1 MILVIAY
8 GDVVSPNGYR
18 TRVLEHVVRTARH
31 RSLELFVVQ
40 DTGVS
45 TREAEELCRT
55 MSQLGVNCTLFYRS
69 PGRFATFFG
78 LLGAIIQVL
87 RLARQ
92 RRPEAIHAHNPHA
105 ALLGLLVKAAT
116 GTPLVLDLH
125 GLVAEEYR
133 LLRQISQFHPSYLVR
148 LLLERLVCRG
158 ADITVFVSD
167 AMRRHI
173 LARHGGRGGCIIPT
187 CTDVTL
193 FRPDMDARDK
203 VRQALGIVGRLV
215 LVHSGMV
222 GGWQP
227 LDPIVRVFRVMK
239 ALVPE
244 AFLLIL
250 TPTPGVAGELLRAK
264 ISEQDFAVIRVP
276 HEQVP
281 TYLNAADV
289 GLLLRP
295 SSVVNEVALPT
306 KFGEYLACGLPVM
319 VSPGLG
325 QLASW
330 VRAYGLGW
338 VIDPWAPE
346 RELVATLS
354 EIRPALTQS
363 LKDMRVRCVEFARVT
378 LNWETYHEQYLSVYQ
393 QVVGRG

>member
-1 MILVIAY
+1 
-8 GDVVSPNGYR
+8 
-18 TRVLEHVVRTARH
+18 
-31 RSLELFVVQ
+31 
-40 DTGVS
+40 
-45 TREAEELCRT
+45 
-55 MSQLGVNCTLFYRS
+55 
-69 PGRFATFFG
+69 
-78 LLGAIIQVL
+78 
-87 RLARQ
+87 
-92 RRPEAIHAHNPHA
+92 
-105 ALLGLLVKAAT
+105 
-116 GTPLVLDLH
+116 
-125 GLVAEEYR
+125 
-133 LLRQISQFHPSYLVR
+133 
-148 LLLERLVCRG
+148 
-158 ADITVFVSD
+158 
-167 AMRRHI
+167 
-173 LARHGGRGGCIIPT
+173 
-187 CTDVTL
+187 
-193 FRPDMDARDK
+193 MDARDK

-363 LKDMRVRCVEFARVT
+363 LKDMRARCVEFARVT